1 MKVICS
7 HGKNRSHKISFATLR
22 VSKDYTKPYSIMEK
36 GRTMVDIHNYGATSF
51 IYVNVPALFV
61 FASDFEVVVVEAGT
75 SAHI

>member
-1 MKVICS
+1 
-7 HGKNRSHKISFATLR
+7 
-22 VSKDYTKPYSIMEK
+22 
-36 GRTMVDIHNYGATSF
+36 MVDIHNYGAIFF